1 MILYSTPPITF
12 TYLIKQL
19 KKASN
24 AKTYLLLKDIFPQ
37 NAVDLDLLKMGGILY
52 KYFRK
57 KEKIL
62 YNISDYIGCMSPAN
76 LNYVLDKNPEI
87 DKKKLEVNPNSIDV
101 KENVLKFNSD
111 LYNKYK
117 IPKNKV
123 IFIFGG
129 NLGIPQG
136 IDYLKA
142 NIEYCKSIKDA
153 FFLIIGDGTEYNK
166 LRNWIRTSETP
177 NVVLIKELPKSEYDD
192 IIKLSHVGL
201 IFLNPHFTIPN
212 FPSRILTYMQNRLP
226 VICATDLVTD
236 IGEIVVN
243 NNFGFKCLTSDKKSF
258 FDHLP
263 KTAFA
268 LSNIDDKNGPV
279 LLQNTVA
286 KKCTYALKSYADYK
300 AQILESQLSGLL
312 LKINGHEVWV
322 KLIGTFN
329 AYNLLAIYG
338 TAIELGMESL
348 EALRLLSELES
359 VSGRF
364 QYIVSAA
371 NITAIVDYAHTP
383 DALENVLKTINDI
396 RTKNEQLITVVGC
409 GGNRDK
415 TKRPIMGGIASDLSD
430 KAILTSDNPR
440 NEDAEVIISEME
452 QGVAPQNFKR
462 ILSITDRKQ
471 AIKTACQLAQPN
483 DIILIA
489 GKGHETYQEI
499 NGVRHDF
506 DDMKIVKELLEQLHK

>member
-1 MILYSTPPITF
+1 MKI
-12 TYLIKQL
+12 
-19 KKASN
+19 
-24 AKTYLLLKDIFPQ
+24 LKDIVYKVAIEAIKGSTDIAIGKVDFDSRKIEKNDLFVAIRGTISDGHDYISKAVELGASAIICDTLPDTVSDSVTYIQ
-37 NAVDLDLLKMGGILY
+37 VKDTNAALAVVAANYFENPSQKLQLVGVTGTNGKTTIASLLYQLY
-52 KYFRK
+52 KK
-57 KEKIL
+57 ADHKVGLLSTVKIMVDDVEYKATHTTPDSITINSYL
-62 YNISDYIGCMSPAN
+62 AEMVNAGVTHCFM
-76 LNYVLDKNPEI
+76 
-87 DKKKLEVNPNSIDV
+87 EVSSHGIHQKRTEALHFV
-101 KENVLKFNSD
+101 
-111 LYNKYK
+111 
-117 IPKNKV
+117 
-123 IFIFGG
+123 GG
-129 NLGIPQG
+129 VFTN
-136 IDYLKA
+136 
-142 NIEYCKSIKDA
+142 
-153 FFLIIGDGTEYNK
+153 
-166 LRNWIRTSETP
+166 
-177 NVVLIKELPKSEYDD
+177 
-192 IIKLSHVGL
+192 LSHDHL
-201 IFLNPHFTIPN
+201 DYH
-212 FPSRILTYMQNRLP
+212 
-226 VICATDLVTD
+226 ATFAEYRDV
-236 IGEIVVN
+236 
-243 NNFGFKCLTSDKKSF
+243 KKSF

-286 KKCTYALKSYADYK
+286 KKCSYALKSYADYK

-312 LKINGHEVWV
+312 LKINGNEVWV

-383 DALENVLKTINDI
+383 DALENVLKTVNDI

-415 TKRPIMGGIASDLSD
+415 TKRPVMGGIASDLSD
-430 KAILTSDNPR
+430 KAIFTSDNPR

-452 QGVAPQNFKR
+452 TGVAPQNYKR